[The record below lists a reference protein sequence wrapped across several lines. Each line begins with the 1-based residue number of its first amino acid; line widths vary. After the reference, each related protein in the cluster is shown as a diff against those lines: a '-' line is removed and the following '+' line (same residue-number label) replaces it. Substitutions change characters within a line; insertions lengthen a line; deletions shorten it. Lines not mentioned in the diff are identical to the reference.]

1 MLFEAEK
8 SMILELKQIKSQLNN
23 QTKTSEIILQY
34 LNVIDYH
41 M

>member
-8 SMILELKQIKSQLNN
+8 SMIQELKQIKSQLNN